1 MAFKANPDKW
11 YTEADFKAIRQEWLR
26 EHGLPYDRAQQ
37 VECVQGDSSQ
47 GVKGYDLEADIARTI
62 RDGRYFGLDLD
73 RARAISIIERRET
86 MKKNG
91 AFWSD
96 DGSSGE
102 VEA

>member
-37 VECVQGDSSQ
+37 VERVQGDGSQ

-62 RDGRYFGLDLD
+62 QDGKYFGLDLD

-91 AFWSD
+91 SFVIEND
-96 DGSSGE
+96 DSGE